1 MNNNKIIGYLLLII
15 FFVNI
20 YLYPGYLSASQDI
33 KIIVKVDNSIITN
46 EDINSESNYLIALNK
61 DLNKLKKEEVYE
73 IAKVSLIK
81 EKIKKNEIEKYINIQ
96 NLNNDELIN
105 DIIKDIYKR
114 LGFENSSDFQS
125 YLNTFE
131 LSLIKVKKKLNI
143 EMLWNQLI
151 AGKYKN
157 RINIDENKIRKKIQ
171 EEKINYQNIIEYDLS
186 EIVFSAKNT
195 KELNFKTKEIKNTI
209 DNTSFETAANR
220 FSISDTANFGGNI
233 GSVNE
238 NQLSKIIKD
247 ELNKIDI
254 NDYTN
259 PINIGNSFIIIKIN
273 KKDVINLELDEN
285 EMVKRMIGIERKRQ
299 YENFSLIYYNK
310 IKLNSQIDEL

>member
-1 MNNNKIIGYLLLII
+1 MNNNKIIRYLLFIT
-15 FFVNI
+15 FFVNLN
-20 YLYPGYLSASQDI
+20 LYSGFLSASQNI
-33 KIIVKVDNSIITN
+33 KIIVKVDNSIITS
-46 EDINSESNYLIALNK
+46 EDINFESNYLTALNK

-81 EKIKKNEIEKYINIQ
+81 EKIKRNEIEKYIDIQ
-96 NLNNDELIN
+96 NLDNDELIN

-114 LGFENSSDFQS
+114 LGFESNSEFKS
-125 YLNTFE
+125 YLDTFE
-131 LSLIKVKKKLNI
+131 LSLIEVKEKLNI

-157 RINIDENKIRKKIQ
+157 RINIDEDKIRKKIQ
-171 EEKINYQNIIEYDLS
+171 KEKINYQNIIEYDLS
-186 EIVFSAKNT
+186 EIIFSAKNT
-195 KELNFKTKEIKNTI
+195 KELNFKTTEIKNTI

-233 GSVNE
+233 GKVNE

-247 ELNKIDI
+247 ELKKIDI
-254 NDYTN
+254 NNYTD
-259 PINIGNSFIIIKIN
+259 PISIGNSFLIIKIN

>member
-1 MNNNKIIGYLLLII
+1 MNNNKIIRYLLFIT
-15 FFVNI
+15 FFVNL
-20 YLYPGYLSASQDI
+20 YLYSGFLSASQNI
-33 KIIVKVDNSIITN
+33 KIIVKVDNSIITS
-46 EDINSESNYLIALNK
+46 EDINFESNYLTALNK

-81 EKIKKNEIEKYINIQ
+81 EKIKRNEIEKYIDIQ
-96 NLNNDELIN
+96 NLDNDELIN

-114 LGFENSSDFQS
+114 LGFESNSEFKS
-125 YLNTFE
+125 YLDTFE
-131 LSLIKVKKKLNI
+131 LSLIEVKEKLNI

-157 RINIDENKIRKKIQ
+157 RINIDEDKIRKKIQ
-171 EEKINYQNIIEYDLS
+171 KEKINYQNIIEYDLS
-186 EIVFSAKNT
+186 EIIFSAKNT
-195 KELNFKTKEIKNTI
+195 KELNFKTTEIKNTI

-233 GSVNE
+233 GKVNE

-247 ELNKIDI
+247 ELKKIDI
-254 NDYTN
+254 NNYTD
-259 PINIGNSFIIIKIN
+259 PISIGNSFLIIKIN

>member
-81 EKIKKNEIEKYINIQ
+81 EKIKKNEIEKYVNIQ
-96 NLNNDELIN
+96 NLDNDELIN
-105 DIIKDIYKR
+105 DIIKNIYKR
-114 LGFENSSDFQS
+114 LGFENSLDFKS

-131 LSLIKVKKKLNI
+131 LSVIEVKKKLNI

-171 EEKINYQNIIEYDLS
+171 EEKINFQNIVEYDLS
-186 EIVFSAKNT
+186 EIIFSAKNT
-195 KELNFKTKEIKNTI
+195 KELDFKTKEIKDAI

-233 GSVNE
+233 GKVNE

-254 NDYTN
+254 NSYTN
-259 PINIGNSFIIIKIN
+259 PISVGNSFIIIKIN

-285 EMVKRMIGIERKRQ
+285 EMVKRMIEIERKRQ

>member
-1 MNNNKIIGYLLLII
+1 M
-15 FFVNI
+15 
-20 YLYPGYLSASQDI
+20 
-33 KIIVKVDNSIITN
+33 
-46 EDINSESNYLIALNK
+46 
-61 DLNKLKKEEVYE
+61 KKEEVYE

-81 EKIKKNEIEKYINIQ
+81 EKIKRNEIEKYIDIQ
-96 NLNNDELIN
+96 NLDNDELIN

-114 LGFENSSDFQS
+114 LGFESNSEFKS
-125 YLNTFE
+125 YLDTFE
-131 LSLIKVKKKLNI
+131 LSLIEVKEKLNI

-157 RINIDENKIRKKIQ
+157 RINIDEDKIRKKIQ
-171 EEKINYQNIIEYDLS
+171 KEKINYQNIIEYDLS
-186 EIVFSAKNT
+186 EIIFSAKNT
-195 KELNFKTKEIKNTI
+195 KELNFKTTEIKNTI

-233 GSVNE
+233 GKVNE

-247 ELNKIDI
+247 ELKNIDI
-254 NDYTN
+254 NDYTD
-259 PINIGNSFIIIKIN
+259 PISIGNSFLIIKIN

>member
-1 MNNNKIIGYLLLII
+1 MNNNKIIRYLLFIT
-15 FFVNI
+15 FFVNL
-20 YLYPGYLSASQDI
+20 YLYSGFLSASQNI
-33 KIIVKVDNSIITN
+33 KIIVKVDNSIITS
-46 EDINSESNYLIALNK
+46 EDINFESNYLTALNK

-81 EKIKKNEIEKYINIQ
+81 EKIKRNEIEKYIDIQ
-96 NLNNDELIN
+96 NLDNDELIN

-114 LGFENSSDFQS
+114 LGFESNSEFKS
-125 YLNTFE
+125 YLDTFE
-131 LSLIKVKKKLNI
+131 LSLIEVKEKLNI

-157 RINIDENKIRKKIQ
+157 RINIDEDKIRKKIQ
-171 EEKINYQNIIEYDLS
+171 KEKINYQNIIEYDLS
-186 EIVFSAKNT
+186 EIIFSAKNT
-195 KELNFKTKEIKNTI
+195 KELNFKTTEIKNTI

-233 GSVNE
+233 GKVNE

-247 ELNKIDI
+247 ELKNIDI
-254 NDYTN
+254 NDYTD
-259 PINIGNSFIIIKIN
+259 PISIGNSFLIIKIN

>member
-1 MNNNKIIGYLLLII
+1 MNNNKIIRYLLFIT
-15 FFVNI
+15 FFVNL
-20 YLYPGYLSASQDI
+20 YLYSGFLSASQNI
-33 KIIVKVDNSIITN
+33 KIIVKVDNSIITS
-46 EDINSESNYLIALNK
+46 EDINFESNYLTALNK

-81 EKIKKNEIEKYINIQ
+81 EKIKRNEIEKYIDIQ
-96 NLNNDELIN
+96 NLDNDELIN

-114 LGFENSSDFQS
+114 LGFESNSEFKS
-125 YLNTFE
+125 YLDTFE
-131 LSLIKVKKKLNI
+131 LSLIEVKEKLNI

-157 RINIDENKIRKKIQ
+157 RINIDEDKIRKKIQ
-171 EEKINYQNIIEYDLS
+171 KKKINYQNIIEYDLS
-186 EIVFSAKNT
+186 EIIFSAKNT
-195 KELNFKTKEIKNTI
+195 KELNFKTTEIKNTI

-233 GSVNE
+233 GKVNE

-247 ELNKIDI
+247 ELKNIDI
-254 NDYTN
+254 NDYTD
-259 PINIGNSFIIIKIN
+259 PISIGNSFLIIKIN

>member
-1 MNNNKIIGYLLLII
+1 MNNKKITKYLLLII
-15 FFVNI
+15 FFVNL
-20 YLYPGYLSASQDI
+20 YLYPDYLSASQDI

-61 DLNKLKKEEVYE
+61 DLNKLKKKEVYE

-186 EIVFSAKNT
+186 EIIFSAKNT

>member
-1 MNNNKIIGYLLLII
+1 MNNNKIIRYLLFITFFLI
-15 FFVNI
+15 F
-20 YLYPGYLSASQDI
+20 YLYSGFLSALQNI
-33 KIIVKVDNSIITN
+33 KIIVKVDNSIITS
-46 EDINSESNYLIALNK
+46 EDINFESNYLTALNK

-81 EKIKKNEIEKYINIQ
+81 EKIKRNEIEKYIDIQ
-96 NLNNDELIN
+96 NLDNDELIN

-114 LGFENSSDFQS
+114 LGFESNSEFKS
-125 YLNTFE
+125 YLDTFE
-131 LSLIKVKKKLNI
+131 LSLIEVKEKLNI

-157 RINIDENKIRKKIQ
+157 RINIDEDKIRKKIQ
-171 EEKINYQNIIEYDLS
+171 KEKINYQNIIEYDLS
-186 EIVFSAKNT
+186 EIIFSAKNT
-195 KELNFKTKEIKNTI
+195 KELNFKTTEIKNTI

-233 GSVNE
+233 GKVNE

-247 ELNKIDI
+247 ELKNIDI
-254 NDYTN
+254 NDYTD
-259 PINIGNSFIIIKIN
+259 PISIGNSFLIIKIN

>member
-1 MNNNKIIGYLLLII
+1 MNNNKIIGCLLLII

-33 KIIVKVDNSIITN
+33 KIIVKVDNSIITS
-46 EDINSESNYLIALNK
+46 EDINFESNYLTALNK

-81 EKIKKNEIEKYINIQ
+81 EKIKKNEIEKYVNIQ
-96 NLNNDELIN
+96 NLDNDELIN
-105 DIIKDIYKR
+105 DIIKNIYKR
-114 LGFENSSDFQS
+114 LGFENSLDFKS

-131 LSLIKVKKKLNI
+131 LSVIEVKKKLNI

-171 EEKINYQNIIEYDLS
+171 EEKINFQNIVEYDLS
-186 EIVFSAKNT
+186 EIIFSAKNT
-195 KELNFKTKEIKNTI
+195 KELDFKTKEIKDAI

-233 GSVNE
+233 GKVNE

-254 NDYTN
+254 NSYTN
-259 PINIGNSFIIIKIN
+259 PISVGNSFIIIKIN

-285 EMVKRMIGIERKRQ
+285 EMVKRMIEIERKRQ

>member
-61 DLNKLKKEEVYE
+61 DLYKLKKEEVYE

-81 EKIKKNEIEKYINIQ
+81 EKIKKNEIEKYVNIQ
-96 NLNNDELIN
+96 NLDNDELIN
-105 DIIKDIYKR
+105 DIIKNIYKR
-114 LGFENSSDFQS
+114 LGFENSLDFKS

-131 LSLIKVKKKLNI
+131 LSVIEVKKKLNI

-171 EEKINYQNIIEYDLS
+171 EEKINFQNIVEYDLS
-186 EIVFSAKNT
+186 EIIFSAKNT
-195 KELNFKTKEIKNTI
+195 KELDFKTKEIKDAI

-233 GSVNE
+233 GKVNE

-254 NDYTN
+254 NSYTN
-259 PINIGNSFIIIKIN
+259 PISVGNSFIIIKIN

-285 EMVKRMIGIERKRQ
+285 EMVKRMIEIERKRQ